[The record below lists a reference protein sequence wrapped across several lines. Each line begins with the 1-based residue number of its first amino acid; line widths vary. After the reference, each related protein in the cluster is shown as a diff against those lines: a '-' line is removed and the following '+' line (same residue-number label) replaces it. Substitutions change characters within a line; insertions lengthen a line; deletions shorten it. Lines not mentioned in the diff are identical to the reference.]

1 MDEGRFDY
9 LHWFPAGNRA
19 YLFIKPEA
27 KPIRPYTVKGYFS
40 RWVKKQENRVRAHRV
55 KEYNSHFNRHI
66 LKAKV
71 EGATF
76 GQIYLTS
83 LTVKDRIF
91 KRHFLW
97 PEL

>member
-27 KPIRPYTVKGYFS
+27 KPITPYTVKGYFS
-40 RWVKKQENRVRAHRV
+40 RWVKRQENRVRAHRV

-76 GQIYLTS
+76 SQIYLTS
-83 LTVKDRIF
+83 LTVKDF
-91 KRHFLW
+91 KPPFLW